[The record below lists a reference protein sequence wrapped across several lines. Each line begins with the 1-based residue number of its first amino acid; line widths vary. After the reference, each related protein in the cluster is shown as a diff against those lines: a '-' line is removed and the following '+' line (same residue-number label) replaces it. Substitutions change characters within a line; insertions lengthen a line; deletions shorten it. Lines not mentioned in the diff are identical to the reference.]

1 MHRRQTR
8 TWRLLF
14 RQKKND
20 EPAAERMSH
29 TMPALVLH
37 LVPSMEMC
45 RQPIRFWRCT
55 DSLSESGSGGWRRS
69 QCTGVFPGS
78 ILWIL
83 LSAASASDVCTTGTT
98 CTGSYV
104 LLILPVLAV
113 FRPPVLQHSQYSQY
127 VRNVLGC
134 SGVYSQYEVHWE
146 HLWGGVDAVV
156 RVKDVVVSGSKCVE

>member
-29 TMPALVLH
+29 TMPALCLH

-83 LSAASASDVCTTGTT
+83 LSAASASDVCTTGILVLGVMCCSYSQSSQYFGRQYCSTLST
-98 CTGSYV
+98 RSTYEMYSDAPGYTRSMKYTGS
-104 LLILPVLAV
+104 I
-113 FRPPVLQHSQYSQY
+113 
-127 VRNVLGC
+127 C
-134 SGVYSQYEVHWE
+134 
-146 HLWGGVDAVV
+146 GGGLML
-156 RVKDVVVSGSKCVE
+156 S

>member
-29 TMPALVLH
+29 TMPALCLH

-113 FRPPVLQHSQYSQY
+113 FRPPLLLQYSQHEI
-127 VRNVLGC
+127 NVLDTG
-134 SGVYSQYEVHWE
+134 SILGTFVATPAAALLLLLLLP
-146 HLWGGVDAVV
+146 LW
-156 RVKDVVVSGSKCVE
+156 RPCC